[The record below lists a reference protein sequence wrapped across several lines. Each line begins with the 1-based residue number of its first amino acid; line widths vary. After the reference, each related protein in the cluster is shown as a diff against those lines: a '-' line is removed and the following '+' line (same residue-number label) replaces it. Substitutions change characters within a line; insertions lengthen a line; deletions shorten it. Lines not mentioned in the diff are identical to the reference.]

1 MCVRP
6 LDMAQVNAVIAK
18 LKSMGFTP
26 DPMSKE
32 DMADGG
38 ELRDRSGADDG
49 RIAHCLIL
57 SLHDRS
63 CLSQSS
69 SPSFVSCPITHVQYA
84 ARALK
89 QTVRPVS
96 ELDFD
101 EFSAWFLKQGKSQL
115 AECTALAH
123 AALLWDVL
131 LMYWLRCRGAAG

>member
-1 MCVRP
+1 MDLSEVRVSAQRTSFCCQIPIDVLCGLRVCVRS

-89 QTVRPVS
+89 QTVRPVIR
-96 ELDFD
+96 
-101 EFSAWFLKQGKSQL
+101 
-115 AECTALAH
+115 T
-123 AALLWDVL
+123 
-131 LMYWLRCRGAAG
+131 